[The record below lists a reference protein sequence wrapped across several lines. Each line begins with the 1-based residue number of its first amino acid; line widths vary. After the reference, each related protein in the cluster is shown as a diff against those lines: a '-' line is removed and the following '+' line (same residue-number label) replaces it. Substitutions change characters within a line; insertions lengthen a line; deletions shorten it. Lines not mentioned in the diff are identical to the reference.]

1 MIVKISPT
9 RFYKFLKHLCLLVT
23 RLGDRSYALNLGGLK
38 IDRSNV
44 LLSSTVTHD
53 STATLGS
60 MGEVEVHG

>member
-1 MIVKISPT
+1 MIVKASST
-9 RFYKFLKHLCLLVT
+9 RFYKFLKHLCLLAT
-23 RLGDRSYALNLGGLK
+23 RLGDRSYALNLGELK

-53 STATLGS
+53 STATLSS